1 MLLLVSGQRGPV
13 ATAHGCVRLLKVALK
28 AAKYCIQQDQL
39 DLATKSLELAAE
51 YMDELAKRDLEEED
65 GEVQKR
71 LKAEYFVLRTAL
83 VSLRHTKYPPQS
95 SHGG

>member
-1 MLLLVSGQRGPV
+1 
-13 ATAHGCVRLLKVALK
+13 
-28 AAKYCIQQDQL
+28 
-39 DLATKSLELAAE
+39 
-51 YMDELAKRDLEEED
+51 MDELAKRDLEEED

-83 VSLRHTKYPPQS
+83 VSLRHTKYPPRS